1 MKEHYNENCEALDK
15 AAKEAIRV
23 RLQQLSS
30 ATLAT
35 WVSEIRRIS
44 VPGQPR
50 EIVCKTQ
57 C

>member
-1 MKEHYNENCEALDK
+1 MKEHYNENCGALDK